1 MNRNIKEDL
10 HGIDY
15 VCYFKNGYKHINVI
29 DMSDES
35 TVENTGDSWC
45 EAAYGNAL
53 VFLELQKITDTLYL
67 MEKDSM
73 NEFRPFAMSRE
84 EQIRYL
90 EQNAK
95 RIITREEG

>member
-1 MNRNIKEDL
+1 MDRNIKADL
-10 HGIDY
+10 NGIDY

-29 DMSDES
+29 DMSDTR

-53 VFLELQKITDTLYL
+53 VFLELQKITDALYL
-67 MEKDSM
+67 VEKDSM

-84 EQIRYL
+84 EQIQYL

-95 RIITREEG
+95 RIITRQ

>member
-1 MNRNIKEDL
+1 MDRNIKEDI
-10 HGIDY
+10 HEIYY

-45 EAAYGNAL
+45 EATYGNAL
-53 VFLELQKITDTLYL
+53 VFLELQKITDALYL

-73 NEFRPFAMSRE
+73 NEFRPFAMNRE
-84 EQIRYL
+84 EQIQYL

-95 RIITREEG
+95 KIIRREEG

>member
-1 MNRNIKEDL
+1 MERNIKENL

-15 VCYFKNGYKHINVI
+15 VCYFKTGYKHINVI
-29 DMSDES
+29 DMSDAS

-53 VFLELQKITDTLYL
+53 VFLELHKITDALYL

-84 EQIRYL
+84 EQIQYL
-90 EQNAK
+90 KKNAK
-95 RIITREEG
+95 RIITR

>member
-15 VCYFKNGYKHINVI
+15 VCYFRNGYKHINVI

-35 TVENTGDSWC
+35 TVENTGDSWG
-45 EAAYGNAL
+45 EAVYGNTL
-53 VFLELQKITDTLYL
+53 VFLELQKIANALYL

-84 EQIRYL
+84 DQIQYL

>member
-10 HGIDY
+10 YGIDY
-15 VCYFKNGYKHINVI
+15 VCYFRNGYKHLNVI

-45 EAAYGNAL
+45 KAAYGNAL
-53 VFLELQKITDTLYL
+53 VFLELQKITDALYL

-84 EQIRYL
+84 EQIQYL

>member
-15 VCYFKNGYKHINVI
+15 VCYFRNGYKHINVI

-35 TVENTGDSWC
+35 TVENTGDSWG
-45 EAAYGNAL
+45 EAVYGNTL
-53 VFLELQKITDTLYL
+53 VFLELQKIANALYL

-84 EQIRYL
+84 EQIQYL

>member
-10 HGIDY
+10 RGIDY

-29 DMSDES
+29 DMSNES
-35 TVENTGDSWC
+35 TVENTGDPWC

-53 VFLELQKITDTLYL
+53 VFLELQKITDALYL

-95 RIITREEG
+95 RIITRE